1 MLCCVIPFPLYRF
14 VSYRFLLAP
23 LSPLP
28 FHRKIRYRCLT
39 KDARMV
45 TEEGTENSKTTETIG
60 RSCRV
65 KINVLSKVPEKECYA
80 AEDKNTCISV
90 ATGCVEDREVCRGQR
105 SSTLG
110 RVYFPPLLKGS
121 NDDPPPYITPDVIAC
136 PNRVSYALRC
146 LRTYCAH

>member
-1 MLCCVIPFPLYRF
+1 MLCCPIPT
-14 VSYRFLLAP
+14 
-23 LSPLP
+23 LSFRVLSFSFGSTVPPSLP

-65 KINVLSKVPEKECYA
+65 EIEVLSKAPEKECYA